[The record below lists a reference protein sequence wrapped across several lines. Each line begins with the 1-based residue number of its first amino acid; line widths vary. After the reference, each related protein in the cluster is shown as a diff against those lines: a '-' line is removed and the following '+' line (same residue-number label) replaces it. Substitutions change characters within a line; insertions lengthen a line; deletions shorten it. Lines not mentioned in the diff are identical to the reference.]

1 MIVRIKARRDGFR
14 RCGITHR
21 DVPVD
26 YPVDHFSDE
35 DLERL
40 QAEPMLIVEMVA
52 CPDDSPSGDDGLNN
66 PLQTMS
72 SITEDAD
79 QAQDE
84 AQETDQQDPE
94 TDSGLPEKPQN
105 IGNSDNEANNPPVA
119 STGTE
124 AAGQAQDEC
133 QETDQPEPQATAGLP
148 KNPAKPKTT
157 PKTQVKE

>member
-26 YPVDHFSDE
+26 YPVEQFSDE

-52 CPDDSPSGDDGLNN
+52 CPDDSLSGDGDEELNN
-66 PLQTMS
+66 QTPP
-72 SITEDAD
+72 SIKEDAD

-94 TDSGLPEKPQN
+94 TASGLSK
-105 IGNSDNEANNPPVA
+105 
-119 STGTE
+119 
-124 AAGQAQDEC
+124 
-133 QETDQPEPQATAGLP
+133 
-148 KNPAKPKTT
+148 KPAKPKTT
-157 PKTQVKE
+157 SKTQAKE